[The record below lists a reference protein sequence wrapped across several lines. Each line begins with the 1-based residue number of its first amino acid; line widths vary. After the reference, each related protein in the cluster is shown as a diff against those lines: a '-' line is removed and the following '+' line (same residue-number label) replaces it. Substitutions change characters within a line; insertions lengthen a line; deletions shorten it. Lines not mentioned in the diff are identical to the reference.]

1 MGDGSSSS
9 QHQQSLSCTPQWR
22 GSTTQPSISTNIHCT
37 TALRIQRVFGQPAGS
52 CRKRPRFK
60 LITSPP
66 KVVLFLRSTR
76 KIRHVQLPESWK
88 GLEKENNKHKTRL
101 MGEERNKLT
110 RIAPSRATTGHAGS
124 EQRRWP
130 PRAAL
135 QPQTKGVPPPLLT
148 LPGRVPPGGPQPG
161 AAPPLREMA
170 ATP

>member
-1 MGDGSSSS
+1 MGDGSSSF

-52 CRKRPRFK
+52 CRKRPRFE

-110 RIAPSRATTGHAGS
+110 RIAPSRATGQACS